1 MIRSI
6 FISSAEP
13 YSGKSLVTI
22 GLFEAILRKTKKV
35 AFFKPII
42 RDRVKS
48 EKDKN
53 IELIL
58 ENYSLDQ
65 DYEDSYVFYR
75 SEAQDLLGHGKQ
87 DEFLDAVIKKYKKLE
102 EENDF
107 VVCEGSDYVGEG
119 SYFEFDIN
127 ALIVKNLGLPIVI
140 IGQGLGREIT
150 EILNPIQMAIDA
162 FYHQD
167 SKVIGVIVNRVNPER
182 RNEIQDAMIENLP
195 QDAGFFSVIPTNETI
210 SSPSVR
216 EVAEQLNAEVLYGR
230 DKMDHLVTKFQS
242 VAMQLGNYF
251 EHVKP
256 GSLAITPGDRTDIL
270 MGALQI
276 NQSRSYPNIAGII
289 LTGGIRPNGN
299 TKKLLDGIPEIL
311 PILSVDSFTFE
322 TSVNAGK
329 VVSRIDKDSK
339 RKIEISQML
348 FDKYVDV
355 RAFEE
360 QIMSTTPSGMTP
372 KMFIYHLQ
380 KLASQDRK
388 RIVLPEGS
396 DDRILKAV
404 DILQKKDVVD
414 ITILGNPE
422 TVKARSIALG
432 LHIDF
437 DKSPVIDPHKTKLA
451 DKYAETLYD
460 LRKKKGVNM
469 EVAHDLMTDVSY
481 FGTMMVYLGDADGM
495 VSGAAHTTQHTIR
508 PALQFI
514 KTKPGYNVVSSV
526 FFMCLDDRVVAY
538 GDCAINPNPS
548 AEQLAEIAISSA
560 ETTEKF
566 SIEPKV
572 AMLSYSSGD
581 SGKGAEVEKVRE
593 ATLIVK
599 DKLPDLKIEG
609 PIQYDA
615 AVDMNIGKSK
625 LPDSEVA
632 GQASVLVFPDLNTGN
647 NTYKAVQRE
656 TGAIAIGP
664 VLQGLNK
671 PVNDLSRGCTVEDIV
686 NTVIITAIQAQDQDQ
701 K

>member
-22 GLFEAILRKTKKV
+22 GTFEAILRKTKKV

-42 RDRVKS
+42 RDRGES
-48 EKDKN
+48 DKDKN

-58 ENYSLDQ
+58 DHYNLDQ
-65 DYEDSYVFYR
+65 KYEDSFVFYR
-75 SEAQDLLGHGKQ
+75 KEAQNLFGHGKQ
-87 DEFLDAVIKKYKKLE
+87 DEFLDAIIKKYKVLE
-102 EENDF
+102 ENNDF
-107 VVCEGSDYVGEG
+107 VICEGSDYVGEG

-127 ALIVKNLGLPIVI
+127 ALIAKNLGLPILI
-140 IGQGLGREIT
+140 IGQGLGRQIN

-162 FYHQD
+162 FQHQD
-167 SKVIGVIVNRVNPER
+167 SHIIGVLVNRVIPQR
-182 RNEIQDAMIENLP
+182 REEILEAMKENLP
-195 QDAGFFSVIPTNETI
+195 KEAGFFSVVPTNEI
-210 SSPSVR
+210 LSSPSVR
-216 EVAEQLNAEVLYGR
+216 EVAKQLNAKVLYG
-230 DKMDHLVTKFQS
+230 KEKLDHLVTDFQS

-251 EHVKP
+251 THYKP
-256 GSLAITPGDRTDIL
+256 GSIAITPGDRIDIL

-276 NQSRSYPNIAGII
+276 NQSHNYKNISGII
-289 LTGGIRPNGN
+289 LTGGMKPKGKV
-299 TKKLLDGIPEIL
+299 KKLLDGIPEIL
-311 PILSVDSFTFE
+311 PILTVDSYTFE

-329 VVSRIDKDSK
+329 VISTIDKDST
-339 RKIEISQML
+339 RKIQISQML
-348 FDKYVDV
+348 FDKYVDLK
-355 RAFEE
+355 AFED
-360 QIMSTTPSGMTP
+360 QVMSTNPSGMTP

-380 KLASQDRK
+380 KLAAKNRK
-388 RIVLPEGS
+388 TIVLPEGS
-396 DDRILKAV
+396 DPRVLKAV
-404 DILQKKDVVD
+404 EILQKKDVVD
-414 ITILGNPE
+414 MVILGDRKKI
-422 TVKARSIALG
+422 TSKCASLG
-432 LHIDF
+432 LHINF
-437 DKSPVIDPHKTKLA
+437 EKTPIIDPSNT
-451 DKYAETLYD
+451 DRSQQYAETLYE
-460 LRKKKGVNM
+460 LRKAKGVNM
-469 EVAHDLMTDVSY
+469 QMASDLMNDVSY
-481 FGTMMVYLGDADGM
+481 FGTMMVHLGDADGM

-514 KTKPGYNVVSSV
+514 KTKPGYSVVSSV

-538 GDCAINPNPS
+538 GDCAINPNPT

-560 ETTEKF
+560 ETSRRF

-593 ATLIVK
+593 ATNIVLEK
-599 DKLPDLKIEG
+599 HPELKIEG

-615 AVDMNIGKSK
+615 AVDKEIGKAK

-632 GQASVLVFPDLNTGN
+632 GQASVLIFPDLNTGN

-686 NTVIITAIQAQDQDQ
+686 NTVVITAIQAQDQ
-701 K
+701 

>member
-6 FISSAEP
+6 FITSAEP
-13 YSGKSLVTI
+13 YSGKTLVAI

-35 AFFKPII
+35 AFFKPIV
-42 RDRVKS
+42 RNTDTF

-53 IELIL
+53 IEIIL
-58 ENYSLDQ
+58 DRYGLKQTYN
-65 DYEDSYVFYR
+65 DSFVF
-75 SEAQDLLGHGKQ
+75 SGKEAQNLIGQGKQ
-87 DEFLDAVIKKYKKLE
+87 DEFLDAIIKKYKILE
-102 EENDF
+102 ESNDF
-107 VVCEGSDYVGEG
+107 VVCEGSDYIGEG
-119 SYFEFDIN
+119 SFFEFDIN
-127 ALIVKNLGLPIVI
+127 ALIAKNLGLPIFI
-140 IGQGLGREIT
+140 IGQGLGREIS
-150 EILNPIQMAIDA
+150 EILNPIKMAIDA
-162 FYHQD
+162 FRHQD
-167 SKVIGVIVNRVNPER
+167 SKIIGILVNRVVPER
-182 RNEIQDAMIENLP
+182 REEVLKAMHENLP
-195 QDAGFFSVIPTNETI
+195 KDAGFFSVIPTDETL

-216 EVAEQLNAEVLYGR
+216 EVAKQLNAKVLYGE
-230 DKMDHLVTKFQS
+230 DKMDNLITCFQS

-251 EHVKP
+251 EYVKP
-256 GSLAITPGDRTDIL
+256 GSIAITPGDRNDIL

-289 LTGGIRPNGN
+289 LTGGMVPTGN
-299 TKKLLDGIPEIL
+299 IKKLLDGIPEIL
-311 PILSVDSFTFE
+311 PILSVDTYTFE
-322 TSVNAGK
+322 TSVKAGN
-329 VVSRIDKDSK
+329 VVSTIDKDSK

-348 FDKYVDV
+348 FEKYVDLN
-355 RAFEE
+355 ALEE
-360 QIMSTTPSGMTP
+360 KVMSMLPSGMTP

-380 KLASQDRK
+380 KLASKNRK

-414 ITILGNPE
+414 MFILGDP
-422 TVKARSIALG
+422 VSIKARSASLG

-437 DKSPVIDPHKTKLA
+437 EKTPVIDPAHSKNSKRYAKTLFNI
-451 DKYAETLYD
+451 
-460 LRKKKGVNM
+460 RKEKGVTF
-469 EVAHDLMTDVSY
+469 ETACDLMTDVSY
-481 FGTMMVYLGDADGM
+481 FGTMMVHLGDADGM

-538 GDCAINPNPS
+538 GDCAINPNPT
-548 AEQLAEIAISSA
+548 AVELAEIAIASA
-560 ETTEKF
+560 ETAKKF
-566 SIEPKV
+566 SIEPKI

-593 ATLIVK
+593 ATRIVK
-599 DKLPDLKIEG
+599 EKHPELKIEG

-615 AVDMNIGKSK
+615 AVDMAVGKSK
-625 LPDSEVA
+625 LPNSQVA
-632 GQASVLVFPDLNTGN
+632 GQASVLIFPDLNTGN

-686 NTVIITAIQAQDQDQ
+686 NTVVITAIQAQDQ
-701 K
+701 